1 MLYFV
6 IKKVF
11 FKNLIL
17 ELNWPLSDSKT
28 LKEKFDD
35 IFSSTRYTKAL
46 KSIKDLK
53 KEQSDLIKEYSKD
66 VAVFEVHKSHCS
78 KLEKEFETE
87 NLKVGQ
93 IIEQMDEIDKKLVE
107 FEEKIGSYDKFADK
121 IRKIHDKLTGT
132 KKEQEILKKTV
143 DEIYKSLEQE
153 FEEDDQE
160 FESLE
165 KDFDQQLKELYRE
178 KEEKDRNLKK
188 YLSEKENYTQELSKL
203 SGKLGALLEAQKNY
217 EHKLIEG
224 TNLIISSSQK
234 CSIPGYESGPFPPL
248 KFVFYFKFERIEKFY
263 QELDE
268 KVNNFREKLKKLKSE
283 HKKID
288 NEINDSI
295 GNTQSKINTIKT
307 TLKNNE
313 KKSVKKS
320 FLISRMIWKNK

>member
-1 MLYFV
+1 
-6 IKKVF
+6 
-11 FKNLIL
+11 
-17 ELNWPLSDSKT
+17 LNWPLSDSKT

-46 KSIKDLK
+46 KSIKDVK
-53 KEQSDLIKEYSKD
+53 KQQTDLIKDLSKD
-66 VAVFEVHKSHCS
+66 VAVLEVHKSQS
-78 KLEKEFETE
+78 AKLEKEFETE
-87 NLKVGQ
+87 SLKVEQ
-93 IIEQMDEIDKKLVE
+93 IIEQMDEIDKKLAE

-143 DEIYKSLEQE
+143 EEIYKSLEQE

-188 YLSEKENYTQELSKL
+188 YLAEKENYTQELSKL

-224 TNLIISSSQK
+224 TNLIISSAQK
-234 CSIPGYESGPFPPL
+234 CSISGYESGPFPPL
-248 KFVFYFKFERIEKFY
+248 KFDFF
-263 QELDE
+263 
-268 KVNNFREKLKKLKSE
+268 NLK
-283 HKKID
+283 
-288 NEINDSI
+288 
-295 GNTQSKINTIKT
+295 
-307 TLKNNE
+307 
-313 KKSVKKS
+313 
-320 FLISRMIWKNK
+320 